1 MYMRVRLYYG
11 MYICNAM
18 YVYVQ
23 HDTWFLCD
31 WYLQVIEAVAS
42 VVSCLQG
49 DTQAAATRALLDPI
63 MTPLQAHLQQPQS
76 NGAGPAPQPSEDV
89 EHVGAFVD
97 RLGTVFK

>member
-1 MYMRVRLYYG
+1 
-11 MYICNAM
+11 M
-18 YVYVQ
+18 YVHIQY
-23 HDTWFLCD
+23 DTKFPCD

-42 VVSCLQG
+42 VVSCLPG

-63 MTPLQAHLQQPQS
+63 MTPLQACLQQSQA
-76 NGAGPAPQPSEDV
+76 NRAGPAQQPSEDM